1 MAAEYIMWLRGVF
14 LAKDLGSSET
24 SSDSSKMDDLIAD
37 SAGDLNSLSSISV
50 WLSWNSEWSVNK
62 VPFLY

>member
-1 MAAEYIMWLRGVF
+1 MWLRGVF
-14 LAKDLGSSET
+14 LAEGLGSSET

-37 SAGDLNSLSSISV
+37 SADDLNSLSSISV

>member
-37 SAGDLNSLSSISV
+37 SADDLNSLSSISV

>member
-14 LAKDLGSSET
+14 LAKGLGSSET

-37 SAGDLNSLSSISV
+37 SVDALNSLSSISV